1 MTQFLQGSGGVGLTD
16 LLKDGHKHFSGVDE
30 AVMKN
35 IEACKKLSTI
45 TRTSIG
51 PNGMN
56 KMVVNH
62 LGKLFLTNDAA
73 TIVRE
78 MEVVHPAAKLVALAA
93 KAQEEEI
100 GDNTN
105 LVIVMAGRLLESAED
120 LLRTGLHTADIIAGY
135 SRASKASLE
144 QIDTLCMHTI
154 PDLRDHKAVAL
165 ALKSAIGAKQ
175 YGLED
180 ILAELVA
187 KACIQIL
194 PKDPKAFIVD
204 NVRVAKIP
212 GMSVHD
218 SFLMKGFVLTR
229 DAEGTIKHVDS
240 AKIVVYG
247 TEVDLSATETK
258 GTVLIKDANELMN
271 YSKSEEEAMEKC
283 VQEIADT
290 GVNVL
295 VAQSV
300 VSEMAMHFCERMKIM
315 VLKCP
320 SKFEIARICKLTGAT
335 SLARFGAPLP
345 EEIGTADRVSVDEMG
360 GHKCT
365 TFVRDSIEST
375 RVATIVLRSSTANH
389 LDDLQRAVDN
399 GVNIYKQMVKD
410 QRMVAGGGACEIRL
424 AAHLNELAEKTP
436 GLEQYAIKKYAEA
449 FETIPRT
456 LAENAGQDTTSTVS
470 DLYAAH
476 TEGKFNMGIN
486 VEEEGITDM
495 MAANIMDHLV
505 SKKEALRLAAEAAIT
520 VLRVDTIIMAKQAG
534 GPDNSRG
541 PGD

>member
-1 MTQFLQGSGGVGLTD
+1 MTQFLHGSGGVGLTD

-30 AVMKN
+30 AVIKN
-35 IEACKKLSTI
+35 IEACKKLSAI

-56 KMVVNH
+56 KMVKNH

-73 TIVRE
+73 TIVKE

-93 KAQEEEI
+93 HSQEEEI

-105 LVIVMAGRLLESAED
+105 LVVVMAGTLLEYAED
-120 LLRTGLHTADIIAGY
+120 LLRTGLHQADIIAGY
-135 SRASKASLE
+135 SRASKASIAHL
-144 QIDTLCMHTI
+144 DTLCMHSI
-154 PDLRDHKAVAL
+154 PDLRDVKAVAL
-165 ALKSAIGAKQ
+165 ALKGAIGAKQ
-175 YGLED
+175 YGLEEV
-180 ILAELVA
+180 LAELVA

-194 PKDPKAFIVD
+194 PKDPRNFVVD

-212 GMSVHD
+212 GMSVHE
-218 SFLMKGFVLTR
+218 SFLMKGFVLIR
-229 DAEGTIKHVDS
+229 DSEGTIKHIDE

-247 TEVDLSATETK
+247 TEVDLSSTETK
-258 GTVLIKDANELMN
+258 GNVLIKNADELMN
-271 YSKSEEEAMEKC
+271 YAKSEEEAMEKC
-283 VQEIADT
+283 LQEIADT
-290 GVNVL
+290 GVNVML
-295 VAQSV
+295 CQSV
-300 VSEMAMHFCERMKIM
+300 VSEMAMHFAERMKIM
-315 VLKCP
+315 VIKCP

-335 SLARFGAPLP
+335 ALARFGAPLP
-345 EEIGTADRVSVDEMG
+345 EEIGVADRVSVDEMG
-360 GHKCT
+360 GRPCT

-424 AAHLNELAEKTP
+424 ANHLNELAEKTP

-456 LAENAGQDTTSTVS
+456 LAENAGHDTTSTVS
-470 DLYAAH
+470 NLYAAH
-476 TEGKFNMGIN
+476 TEGNVNMGIN
-486 VEEEGITDM
+486 IEQEGLADM
-495 MAANIMDHLV
+495 KATNVMDHLV

>member
-30 AVMKN
+30 AVLKN
-35 IEACKKLSTI
+35 IEACKGLSTI

-73 TIVRE
+73 TIVKE

-93 KAQEEEI
+93 HSQEEEI

-105 LVIVMAGRLLESAED
+105 LVVVMAGTLLEGAEE

-135 SRASKASLE
+135 SRASAASMAHL
-144 QIDTLCMHTI
+144 DSLCMHTI
-154 PDLRDHKAVAL
+154 PDLRDEKAVAL

-180 ILAELVA
+180 ILSELVA

-194 PKDPKAFIVD
+194 PKDPTKFIVD

-218 SFLMKGFVLTR
+218 SFLMKGFVLVR
-229 DAEGTIKHVDS
+229 DSEGTIKHTDK
-240 AKIVVYG
+240 AKIVVFG

-258 GTVLIKDANELMN
+258 GNVLIKNAEELMN
-271 YSKSEEEAMEKC
+271 YSKSEEDAMEKC

-295 VAQSV
+295 IAQSV

-315 VLKCP
+315 VVKCP

-345 EEIGTADRVSVDEMG
+345 EEIGTCDRVSVDELG
-360 GHKCT
+360 GRPCT
-365 TFVRDSIEST
+365 TFIRDSVEST

-399 GVNIYKQMVKD
+399 GVNIFKQMVKD
-410 QRMVAGGGACEIRL
+410 QRMVAGGGACEIRM
-424 AAHLNELAEKTP
+424 ASHLNALAEKTP

-476 TEGKFNMGIN
+476 TGGNVNMGIN
-486 VEEEGITDM
+486 VEQEGIADM
-495 MAANIMDHLV
+495 MATSVMDHLV

>member
-1 MTQFLQGSGGVGLTD
+1 MCVCVCVCVCVFTREKMCARVG
-16 LLKDGHKHFSGVDE
+16 
-30 AVMKN
+30 
-35 IEACKKLSTI
+35 
-45 TRTSIG
+45 
-51 PNGMN
+51 
-56 KMVVNH
+56 
-62 LGKLFLTNDAA
+62 
-73 TIVRE
+73 
-78 MEVVHPAAKLVALAA
+78 
-93 KAQEEEI
+93 
-100 GDNTN
+100 
-105 LVIVMAGRLLESAED
+105 
-120 LLRTGLHTADIIAGY
+120 
-135 SRASKASLE
+135 
-144 QIDTLCMHTI
+144 
-154 PDLRDHKAVAL
+154 AVADVLL
-165 ALKSAIGAKQ
+165 AGSSVAGAKQ

-180 ILAELVA
+180 ILSELVA

-194 PKDPKAFIVD
+194 PKDPTKFIVD

-218 SFLMKGFVLTR
+218 SFLMKGFVLVR
-229 DAEGTIKHVDS
+229 DSEGTIKHTDK
-240 AKIVVYG
+240 AKIVVFG

-258 GTVLIKDANELMN
+258 GNVLIKNAEELMN
-271 YSKSEEEAMEKC
+271 YSKSEEDAMEKC

-295 VAQSV
+295 IAQSV

-315 VLKCP
+315 VVKCP

-345 EEIGTADRVSVDEMG
+345 EEIGTCDRVSVDELG
-360 GHKCT
+360 GRPCT
-365 TFVRDSIEST
+365 TFIRDSVEST

-399 GVNIYKQMVKD
+399 GVNIFKQMVKD
-410 QRMVAGGGACEIRL
+410 QRMVAGGGACEIRM
-424 AAHLNELAEKTP
+424 ASHLNALAEKTP

-476 TEGKFNMGIN
+476 TGGNVNMGIN
-486 VEEEGITDM
+486 VEQEGIADM
-495 MAANIMDHLV
+495 MATSVMDHLV

>member
-1 MTQFLQGSGGVGLTD
+1 MTQFLHGSGGVGLTD

-93 KAQEEEI
+93 KSQEEEI

-105 LVIVMAGRLLESAED
+105 LVVVMAGTLLEGAED

-135 SRASKASLE
+135 SRASKASMEHL
-144 QIDTLCMHTI
+144 DTLCMHTL
-154 PDLRDHKAVAL
+154 PDLRDEKAVAL
-165 ALKSAIGAKQ
+165 SLKSAIGAKQ
-175 YGLED
+175 YGLEE
-180 ILAELVA
+180 ILADLVA

-194 PKDPKAFIVD
+194 PKDPKQFIVD

-229 DAEGTIKHVDS
+229 DSEGTIKHVND
-240 AKIVVYG
+240 AKIVVFG

-258 GTVLIKDANELMN
+258 GNVLIKNAEELMN
-271 YSKSEEEAMEKC
+271 YSKSEEEAMEKV
-283 VQEIADT
+283 VQEISDT

-315 VLKCP
+315 VIKCP

-345 EEIGTADRVSVDEMG
+345 EEIGSSDRVSVDEMG

-365 TFVRDSIEST
+365 TFIRDSMEST

-399 GVNIYKQMVKD
+399 GVNIFKQLVRISVWWLVVAPARSVLLAISTLLLRRHRD
-410 QRMVAGGGACEIRL
+410 SSSTPSRNTQRPLR
-424 AAHLNELAEKTP
+424 P
-436 GLEQYAIKKYAEA
+436 
-449 FETIPRT
+449 FR
-456 LAENAGQDTTSTVS
+456 
-470 DLYAAH
+470 
-476 TEGKFNMGIN
+476 
-486 VEEEGITDM
+486 
-495 MAANIMDHLV
+495 
-505 SKKEALRLAAEAAIT
+505 AL
-520 VLRVDTIIMAKQAG
+520 
-534 GPDNSRG
+534 
-541 PGD
+541 

>member
-1 MTQFLQGSGGVGLTD
+1 LTD

-93 KAQEEEI
+93 KSQEEEI

-105 LVIVMAGRLLESAED
+105 LVVVMAGVLLEGAED

-135 SRASKASLE
+135 SRASKASMEHLE
-144 QIDTLCMHTI
+144 TLCMHTL
-154 PDLRDHKAVAL
+154 PNLRDEKAVAL

-180 ILAELVA
+180 ILSDLVA

-194 PKDPKAFIVD
+194 PKDPKQFIVD
-204 NVRVAKIP
+204 NIRVAKIP

-229 DAEGTIKHVDS
+229 DSEGTIKHMDN
-240 AKIVVYG
+240 AKIVVFG

-258 GTVLIKDANELMN
+258 GNVLIKNAEELMN
-271 YSKSEEEAMEKC
+271 YSKSEEEAMEKV
-283 VQEIADT
+283 VQEISDT

-295 VAQSV
+295 LAQSV

-345 EEIGTADRVSVDEMG
+345 EEIGTCDRVSVDELG

-365 TFVRDSIEST
+365 TFIRDKLEST

-399 GVNIYKQMVKD
+399 GVNIFKQLVKD
-410 QRMVAGGGACEIRL
+410 QRMVAGGGACEIGL
-424 AAHLNELAEKTP
+424 ANHLNALAEKTP

-476 TEGKFNMGIN
+476 AEGNVFMGIN
-486 VEEEGITDM
+486 VEREGIADM
-495 MAANIMDHLV
+495 KATNVMDHLV